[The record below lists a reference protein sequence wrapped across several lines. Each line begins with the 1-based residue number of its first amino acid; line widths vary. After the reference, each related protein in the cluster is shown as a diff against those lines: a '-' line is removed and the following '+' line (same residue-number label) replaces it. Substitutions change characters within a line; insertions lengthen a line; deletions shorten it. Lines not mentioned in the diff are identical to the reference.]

1 MVKSGVAGTIS
12 PAVWQQF
19 CEQEQLTARQQEQFK
34 LYAQLLIEWNNKF
47 NITAITNGDDI
58 VRDHFQDS
66 LAIRRFIDFSSK
78 KGVADIGSGGGFPG
92 IPLKICFPEIPFV
105 LIEVNNKKVNFLQ
118 EVITQLELPNIE
130 VNTLEWR
137 RFLKETNYDL
147 DLFTAR
153 ASLQP
158 EELVKVLSPAYSY
171 QQATLVYWASDAW
184 QAGDKVKN
192 MVFKEENYRIG
203 NKRRKLTFFRRAGS
217 DPQIGK

>member
-1 MVKSGVAGTIS
+1 MVKSGAAGAIS

-34 LYAQLLIEWNNKF
+34 RYAQLLMEWNNKF

-66 LAIRRFIDFSSK
+66 LALRKFIDLSGK

-105 LIEVNNKKVNFLQ
+105 LIEVNNKKVQFLQ
-118 EVITQLELPNIE
+118 EVIKQLELSSIE

-137 RFLKETNYDL
+137 RFLKETDYAL

-158 EELVKVLSPAYSY
+158 EELVKVLSPAYPY
-171 QQATLVYWASDAW
+171 AYCTLVYWASDAW
-184 QAGDKVKN
+184 SPSDKVKS
-192 MVFKEENYRIG
+192 MVQEEESYRIG
-203 NKRRKLTFFRRAGS
+203 NKRRKLVLLRRASS
-217 DPQIGK
+217 DR